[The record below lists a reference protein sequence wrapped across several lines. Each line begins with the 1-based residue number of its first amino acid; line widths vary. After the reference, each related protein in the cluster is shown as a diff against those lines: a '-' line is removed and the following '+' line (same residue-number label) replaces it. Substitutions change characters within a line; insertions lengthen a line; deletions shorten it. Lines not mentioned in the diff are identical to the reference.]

1 MTGYM
6 ILNLSKLDF
15 IMQLQKKTPIPHDEL
30 VELLQS
36 GKIDFLQFVMNGEY
50 AREYLEWSIERNID
64 PSNDTAELFLEM
76 TEIDMMEHQFME
88 DEYYGVWV

>member
-1 MTGYM
+1 
-6 ILNLSKLDF
+6 
-15 IMQLQKKTPIPHDEL
+15 MQLQKKTPIPHDEL

-50 AREYLEWSIERNID
+50 AREYLEWCIERNID